1 MDLVLNEPLKSWLQ
15 VTQSCNLKCR
25 QCYGDC
31 AAEPRSQEMRRAEYA
46 ALIRE
51 MAESGVIEVF
61 VEGGEPLNRPDALSL
76 LAELTPH
83 VMTRLRTNATLL
95 TPEVAAELKGIGIG
109 EVYVDVLGATADT
122 HDWHVQV
129 PGSFDRTV
137 QGVRNAQAAGLP
149 VSLLI
154 IMTRRN
160 VHELQGV
167 LDLAAELGVRRVGVL
182 RLYPLG
188 RARTQWKEL
197 ALRLPDQ
204 MTALDA
210 LQAPDSVHL
219 MTSWHPKDG
228 NCCWQNAGVDAT
240 GRSVGCAY
248 LRDYTDYG
256 NVREVSWL
264 STWNDPVYVHNR
276 SGHVDG
282 GCESC
287 EETQGSSGG
296 CRSTAFA
303 FTGRWDTPDPFCT
316 TTNGGIDVS
325 QLPDDLED
333 RRVSP
338 AVPATSRLL

>member
-1 MDLVLNEPLKSWLQ
+1 MELVLNEPLKSWLQ
-15 VTQSCNLKCR
+15 VTQSCNLRCR

-31 AAEPRSQEMRRAEYA
+31 DAHPGPEEMSRSEYT
-46 ALIRE
+46 ALIKE
-51 MAESGVIEVF
+51 MADSGVIEVF
-61 VEGGEPLNRPDALSL
+61 VEGGEPLNRPDVLDV

-83 VMTRLRTNATLL
+83 VMTRVRTNATLL
-95 TPEVAAELKGIGIG
+95 TPDAAARLKAIGVG
-109 EVYVDVLGATADT
+109 EVYVDVLGATAAT
-122 HDWHVQV
+122 HDWHTRA

-137 QGVRNAQAAGLP
+137 QGLKNAQAAGLP

-160 VHELQGV
+160 VDELQQV
-167 LDLAAELGVRRVGVL
+167 LEMADDLGVPRVGVL

-188 RARTQWKEL
+188 RARTQWKDL

-204 MTALDA
+204 MVALDA
-210 LQAPDSVHL
+210 LQVPETVHL

-256 NVREVSWL
+256 NVREVGWL
-264 STWNDPVYVHNR
+264 DTWNDPTYVHNR
-276 SGHVDG
+276 GGHVDG
-282 GCESC
+282 GCEGC

-296 CRSTAFA
+296 CRSTAYA
-303 FTGRWDTPDPFCT
+303 FTGDWDAPDPYCS
-316 TTNGGIDVS
+316 TTNGGTDVS
-325 QLPDDLED
+325 QLPGDLEE
-333 RRVSP
+333 RRVRP
-338 AVPATSRLL
+338 AVPTTSRLL